1 MKDAIFRAAILSV
14 VCVAGCCPDDATEK
28 TPGSE
33 AAVPEIPLVA
43 EAPSV
48 SGETK
53 PPILVEAPEGWKVD
67 YKGKQGIPLYVL
79 SSKEG
84 NMRFLVFSRW
94 PATDDPGEIPRLMKV
109 LADGF
114 VAQSVD
120 RKDLRLES
128 RDYKVEPLDGEEF
141 KGQYV
146 AFKVPKETQVLFVIS
161 GGDGIWNGQFAGA
174 AEAWPVALDV
184 LKKLKRNND

>member
-14 VCVAGCCPDDATEK
+14 LCVAGCSPDDTTEK

-33 AAVPEIPLVA
+33 SAVPAIPSVA
-43 EAPSV
+43 EPTPV
-48 SGETK
+48 PGEVK
-53 PPILVEAPEGWKVD
+53 PPILVDAPMGWKVD
-67 YKGKQGIPLYVL
+67 YRGKQGIPLYVL

-84 NMRFLVFSRW
+84 GMRFLVFSRW

-120 RKDLRLES
+120 REDLRLES
-128 RDYKVEPLDGEEF
+128 HDYKVEALDGEEF
-141 KGQYV
+141 KGQYA
-146 AFKVPKETQVLFVIS
+146 AFKVPAETQVLFVIS

-174 AEAWPVALDV
+174 AEAWPAALDV